1 MRDFFLCLL
10 LIGLLSLVPG
20 SVVWAQ
26 TDLFAGTPSPTPT
39 FLLDHS
45 YDNSDV
51 DGTSLKKKSDND
63 DFAPPEPANIDPAF
77 KKDKESKDSSSDA
90 REPDVNGL

>member
-1 MRDFFLCLL
+1 MRVLFLHLL
-10 LIGLLSLVPG
+10 FISFLSLVSG
-20 SVVWAQ
+20 SAVLAQ
-26 TDLFAGTPSPTPT
+26 TDLFAGTPSPTPV

-51 DGTSLKKKSDND
+51 DGTSLKKKTDND
-63 DFAPPEPANIDPAF
+63 DFAPPEPANMDPAF
-77 KKDKESKDSSSDA
+77 KKDKDGKDSDS